1 MTYDLT
7 ADHAARFA
15 RIALGH
21 VTREYPHKAD
31 HVMTGDADVYT
42 PRAVHP
48 IFYGSFDWHSCVHG
62 YWLLARV
69 RRLFPDLAEA
79 AAIDALFADAF
90 TPAKVEA
97 ERAYLDRPSARG
109 FERPYG
115 WAWLLML
122 AAELV
127 QAGSPHAAT
136 LRPLADAFVARFRDF
151 LPLLTYPVRA
161 GQHANTGFAL
171 VLAVRY
177 AEVAGDTA
185 LRGLLT
191 ERAHGWFGA
200 DRDAQAWEPS
210 GEDFLSPILMEATAM
225 AALLPRAAFAQWFAA
240 FRSATAATARSR
252 ISTGSTSAAPGP
264 SAPSPPRST
273 PPRRRRSCAMPPI
286 ATSPRRSMRSR
297 GIIWASIGW
306 PVSRCSRWAIGRHCP
321 DPLWT
326 LRAGRTGGTIRC
338 ARPS

>member
-1 MTYDLT
+1 MTTELT
-7 ADHAARFA
+7 ADRAAQFA

-31 HVMTGDADVYT
+31 HVMTGDGDAYI

-62 YWLLARV
+62 YWLLARI

-79 AAIDALFADAF
+79 QAIDALFAGAF

-122 AAELV
+122 AAELKL
-127 QAGSPHAAT
+127 ANSPHHAT
-136 LRPLADAFVARFRDF
+136 LRPLTEAFVKRFHDF

-161 GQHANTGFAL
+161 GTHGNTAFAL
-171 VLAVRY
+171 VLAARY
-177 AEVAGDTA
+177 ADVEGDAPLRA
-185 LRGLLT
+185 LLAD
-191 ERAHGWFGA
+191 RALNWFGA

-210 GEDFLSPILMEATAM
+210 GDDFLSPTLIEASAM
-225 AALLPRAAFAQWFAA
+225 AALIPAETFREWLAKFLPRLGSGEPATFFTPATVSDRSDGKIAHLDGLNLSRAWA
-240 FRSATAATARSR
+240 FRAIANAIDAPHLQATLRTAADRHLATALGEVAGDYMGEHWLASFALLAF
-252 ISTGSTSAAPGP
+252 TG
-264 SAPSPPRST
+264 
-273 PPRRRRSCAMPPI
+273 
-286 ATSPRRSMRSR
+286 
-297 GIIWASIGW
+297 
-306 PVSRCSRWAIGRHCP
+306 
-321 DPLWT
+321 
-326 LRAGRTGGTIRC
+326 
-338 ARPS
+338 